1 MSLSYT
7 GTYFAKQASY
17 SDGYSNAFGTQ
28 GRSGFGFSF
37 GTPNPPGI
45 VNFKLPSNPTTVGL
59 NFGSINANIYP
70 TTGFNFGST
79 NTAPA
84 LVAMFGK
91 SVYAKP
97 AVNIGSSSN
106 NPFTFG
112 QPASNSS
119 SQQQSVFTFG
129 PPTAGFGVAQQ
140 QNTGFG
146 SVQQQ
151 STGFG
156 SNVQQSAGFGSNVQQ
171 STGFGSNVQQS
182 AGFGTNINK
191 TTGFGSNVQQSG
203 RSQNPG
209 FGTITYGTT
218 FGNTSGPCDSTAGND
233 DNVPDITAEIGKVLR
248 TGYKYMFVARVLVG
262 RYCHGQS
269 GMRKPPKDEN
279 DPKKRT
285 FNSCVNNVQHPS
297 IFVIFDSAQ
306 AYPEYL
312 VEYK

>member
-1 MSLSYT
+1 MIRYKRYYKVPLSLSYT

-28 GRSGFGFSF
+28 GKSGFGFSF

-45 VNFKLPSNPTTVGL
+45 VVLKRPSNPTTAGL

-119 SQQQSVFTFG
+119 TQQQNVFTFG

-146 SVQQQ
+146 SNVQQQ

-156 SNVQQSAGFGSNVQQ
+156 SNVQQSG
-171 STGFGSNVQQS
+171 
-182 AGFGTNINK
+182 GFGTNINK

-233 DNVPDITAEIGKVLR
+233 GNVPDITAEIGKVLR

-279 DPKKRT
+279 DPKKRP